1 MDIAYPPLIQSGG
14 DYDLR
19 VASISKDTH
28 IHYGVIIC
36 SLGARYAGGGRCW
49 W

>member
-1 MDIAYPPLIQSGG
+1 VDIAYPPLLQSGG

-19 VASISKDTH
+19 LASGTSKDTH

-36 SLGARYAGGGRCW
+36 SLGAR
-49 W
+49 